1 MRAKLWSD
9 ERVRTL
15 VLVNL
20 ASVMEQ
26 ADEALLPGVYK
37 EIGESLHTGLAA
49 LGSLTLLRS
58 ITQALCFPFA
68 AYFSLHYDRSKVI
81 AIGAFL
87 WSIATF
93 FVGISQT
100 FTQVSRRSIVLS
112 SRSRSLRLVGLGYL
126 AQIAVWRA
134 LNGVGLALVVPAIQ
148 SLVADA
154 CDESKRGQAFG
165 WLQLTGSVGTILGG
179 FLSIIL
185 AGTSFL
191 GISGWRLSF
200 LLVTAI
206 SVVLGILL
214 LIFAVDPAAKAKR
227 ERGFAGVWSGLKEA
241 TQEGKMVI
249 NVKTFQFL
257 VAQGVVGTFPW
268 ASLAF
273 APLWLELKGF
283 SHTHTAFL
291 LGLFT
296 ACGSLGGLF
305 AGTLGD
311 TISKHLPDSGR
322 IILAQFSSGS
332 GVPLTAILLLGLPP
346 RSNSLLLH
354 ALIFA
359 VLGFCTS
366 WNAPATNNPIFAE
379 IVPEKSR
386 TTIYALDRSFE
397 SVLASF
403 APPIVGLL
411 AEHLYGYVPPPPTS
425 KNPVEANSG
434 DAVSLGKALY
444 TAYAI
449 PMATC
454 CLTYT
459 FLYWSYPKDRDR
471 VVNSFQAQT
480 EMSTGLSKVTYEKSS
495 NGYFVNEEL
504 QEDKEEHE
512 PEAEN
517 ELTSIIGS

>member
-100 FTQVSRRSIVLS
+100 FTQ
-112 SRSRSLRLVGLGYL
+112 
-126 AQIAVWRA
+126 IAVWRA

-214 LIFAVDPAAKAKR
+214 LIFAVDPAFWRSLLSRKR